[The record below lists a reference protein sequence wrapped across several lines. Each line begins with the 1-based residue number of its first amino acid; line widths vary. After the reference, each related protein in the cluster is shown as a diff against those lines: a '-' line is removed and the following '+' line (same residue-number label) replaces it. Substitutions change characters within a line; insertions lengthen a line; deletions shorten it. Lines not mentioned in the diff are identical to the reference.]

1 MCVPCPLNMIA
12 LILLLE
18 MGMAKRNLG
27 EFELLVLLAV
37 LRLGDEDAYAVSIVD
52 EIGERTG
59 RRVRRA
65 AVYTALQRLESKG
78 LVATWLGE
86 PRPER
91 GGKARRNVRV
101 EADGA
106 EAIREAQSAL
116 QNMWRDLPDLGGVG

>member
-1 MCVPCPLNMIA
+1 
-12 LILLLE
+12 
-18 MGMAKRNLG
+18 MGKRSLG

-91 GGKARRNVRV
+91 GGKARRSVRV
-101 EADGA
+101 EPAGVQ
-106 EAIREAQSAL
+106 AIREAQSAL
-116 QNMWRDLPDLGGVG
+116 QNMWRDLPGLGGVG